1 MLTRYIGLPIFLV
14 ALFLGGAAVVAADM
28 RHEHDDGARATSVQ
42 DFYKEDMAK
51 MHESMMAT
59 VPSGDADVDFVRG
72 MIPHHQGAI
81 DMAKTVLAHGK
92 DPSIRALAEGIV
104 KAQESEIQMMNKW
117 LEDHK
122 ASMKE

>member
-1 MLTRYIGLPIFLV
+1 
-14 ALFLGGAAVVAADM
+14 
-28 RHEHDDGARATSVQ
+28 
-42 DFYKEDMAK
+42 
-51 MHESMMAT
+51 
-59 VPSGDADVDFVRG
+59 

-117 LEDHK
+117 LGDHK
-122 ASMKE
+122 KSMKE

>member
-1 MLTRYIGLPIFLV
+1 MMTRYIGLPIFLV
-14 ALFLGGAAVVAADM
+14 ALFLGAAAVVAADM
-28 RHEHDDGARATSVQ
+28 RHEHDDARATSVQ

-51 MHESMMAT
+51 MHESMMAM

-117 LEDHK
+117 LGDHK
-122 ASMKE
+122 KSMKE

>member
-1 MLTRYIGLPIFLV
+1 MMTRYIGLPIFLV
-14 ALFLGGAAVVAADM
+14 ALFLGAAAVVAADM
-28 RHEHDDGARATSVQ
+28 RHEHDDARATSVQ

-51 MHESMMAT
+51 MHESMMAM

-122 ASMKE
+122 KSMKE